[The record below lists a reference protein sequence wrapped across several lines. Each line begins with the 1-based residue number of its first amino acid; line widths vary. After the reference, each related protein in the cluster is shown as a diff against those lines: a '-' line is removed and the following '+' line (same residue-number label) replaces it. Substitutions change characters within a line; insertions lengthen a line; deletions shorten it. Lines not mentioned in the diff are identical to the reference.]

1 MLTQNLIYSTLFF
14 MAGHT
19 LGWFQVNSQFAWE
32 WWRDRPLFTVCL
44 YSVPTAL
51 CYLYGARYAYMDTGE
66 AWAGR
71 FIAFAASYFI
81 FPILTWVFLKESPF
95 TNKTLIC
102 FALSVIIMIVQFSS
116 VTVTNGE

>member
-1 MLTQNLIYSTLFF
+1 
-14 MAGHT
+14 
-19 LGWFQVNSQFAWE
+19 
-32 WWRDRPLFTVCL
+32 
-44 YSVPTAL
+44 
-51 CYLYGARYAYMDTGE
+51 MDTGE
-66 AWAGR
+66 VWAGR

-81 FPILTWVFLKESPF
+81 FPILTWVLLKESPF